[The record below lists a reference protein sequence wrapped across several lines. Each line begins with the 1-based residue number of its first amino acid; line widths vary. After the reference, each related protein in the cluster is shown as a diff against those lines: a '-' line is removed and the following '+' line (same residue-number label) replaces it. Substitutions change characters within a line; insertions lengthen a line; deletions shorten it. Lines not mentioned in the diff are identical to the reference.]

1 MPKLPK
7 FLEVKEDDTEKEK
20 KKKRFLLILFI
31 ILFFLVAVG
40 IILGI
45 VFGVRSCSK
54 NPKEGS
60 GSTSQP
66 TVTSSTSEPVVI
78 DYLNYALNDDGVSY
92 KVTGA
97 KPGHP
102 EDIVIPDTHEGK
114 PVTVIDHHAF
124 WDDQNVKTV
133 VMTDNITFLGT
144 LCFHECENLVSVDL
158 SENLVG
164 TETGCFAGCTALEG
178 ITLPNTLVDAECD
191 IFADCPALE
200 TVEYDNA
207 RYVGNAENP
216 YMYMVDTKI
225 KTMTSCEI
233 KEGCRFVSARAF
245 YECTSLTTITIPETV
260 IKLGVES
267 FKKSALSTINLPS
280 NLKSI
285 GQKSFEECHNL
296 TSIVIPDTVVELGSQ
311 TFNECENLTNVQ
323 LGKGLTL
330 LDSSLF
336 SDCVSLTSLS
346 IPKNIT
352 LIDLFA
358 FSGCSSLTA
367 LDYEGTTAEWG
378 QIELWEDWAKYSSL
392 TVVHCTDGDVP
403 VVIE

>member
-7 FLEVKEDDTEKEK
+7 FLVIEEDDTEEEK

-54 NPKEGS
+54 PKEGS

-66 TVTSSTSEPVVI
+66 TAKSSTSEPVVI

-144 LCFHECENLVSVDL
+144 LCFCECKNLVSVDL

-164 TETGCFAGCTALEG
+164 TETGCFASCTALKT
-178 ITLPNTLVDAECD
+178 ITLPDTLVDAECD
-191 IFADCPALE
+191 ILPVSPALE

-207 RYVGNAENP
+207 RYVGNDENP
-216 YMYMVDTKI
+216 YMYLVDTKI
-225 KTMTSCEI
+225 KTMTSCEV
-233 KEGCRFVSARAF
+233 KEGCRYIGAGAF
-245 YECTSLTTITIPETV
+245 EDCTSLTTITIPETV
-260 IKLGVES
+260 IKLGVVS
-267 FKKSALSTINLPS
+267 FTNTGLSTVNLPS

-323 LGKGLTL
+323 IGKGLTQ
-330 LDSSLF
+330 LDSALF
-336 SDCVSLTSLS
+336 SRCVSLANLS

-352 LIDLFA
+352 FIDLFV
-358 FSGCSSLTA
+358 FSHCSSLTE
-367 LDYEGTTAEWG
+367 LDYEGTTEEWG
-378 QIELWEDWAKYSSL
+378 QVELWEDWAKYSSL
-392 TVVHCTDGDVP
+392 TVVHCTNGDVP
-403 VVIE
+403 IVIE